1 VQFEIQQWR
10 AEQMH
15 DPEETSFTQGQIDP
29 DAVLWVRG
37 VDYLAGWRQA
47 QDAAADLTE
56 ALEIAGLPHAA
67 TTVRADTTADGSAL
81 VRLACT
87 PMEVR
92 TLVRLM
98 STQAR

>member
-1 VQFEIQQWR
+1 
-10 AEQMH
+10 MH

-37 VDYLAGWRQA
+37 VDYVAGWRRA
-47 QDAAADLTE
+47 QDMATDLAE
-56 ALEIAGLPHAA
+56 ALEVAGLPHAA

-87 PMEVR
+87 PAEAR
-92 TLVRLM
+92 TLTRLI